1 MPYGYI
7 KVAAAVPFVRP
18 GDTVSNV
25 SECIARAKGAAEVGV
40 QVLTFPE
47 LCLTGATCG
56 DLFAHQS
63 LLQGA
68 MDALM
73 EYAAE
78 TAELNLVS
86 VVGLPVAFADRIFNC
101 AAVVSGG
108 MVLGLVP
115 KSRLSAAER
124 RVFSP
129 APKDN
134 VAFDAMPDGSCPMLG
149 VRQVFVCSSEPSL
162 RIGVEIG
169 SDLFASISPASRLAS
184 AGATVICNPAA
195 LPELVGTEETRRLE
209 VLSRSARSI
218 VGYVTANCGAGES
231 TTDFA
236 FGGHALVAENGNLL
250 AERKPFATDEAL
262 LITDL
267 DVERLLHDRRMGDFD
282 TSSVGEFFEAYFA
295 LSPEETA
302 LHRAIDPT
310 PFIPA
315 EPSARAARCERILTI
330 QSAGLATRV
339 SAARAR
345 KLVVGIS
352 GGLDSTLALLVM
364 VRAMDALGRDRKDIV
379 AVTMPCFGTTVRTK
393 TNATTLCETLGVD
406 FRQVDIFAAV
416 EQHFRDIGHDPAVR
430 DVTYE
435 NAQARERTQVL
446 MDIANDEGGMVI
458 GTGDLSELALGW
470 ATYNGDHMSMYAVNA
485 GLPKTLIR
493 HVVQHEADL
502 YRGRGQDR
510 LADALCD
517 VLATPVSP
525 ELLPADESGNI
536 AQKTE
541 DLVGPYELHDFFL
554 YYMLRYGF
562 SPRKLFYMA
571 NAAWGNVY
579 DEDTVL
585 HWLETFSRRFFT
597 QQFKRSC
604 LPDGPAVGSVG
615 VSPRAGLVMPSD
627 AAATLWLQEIEAL
640 RRA

>member
-73 EYAAE
+73 EYVAE

-236 FGGHALVAENGNLL
+236 FGGHALVAENGDIL
-250 AERKPFATDEAL
+250 AERKPFATDEGL
-262 LITDL
+262 LVTDL
-267 DVERLLHDRRMGDFD
+267 DVERLLHDRRTGDFD
-282 TSSVGEFFEAYFA
+282 TSLAGEFFEAYFS
-295 LSPEETA
+295 LMPEETA

-315 EPSARAARCERILTI
+315 EPAARAARFE
-330 QSAGLATRV
+330 
-339 SAARAR
+339 
-345 KLVVGIS
+345 
-352 GGLDSTLALLVM
+352 
-364 VRAMDALGRDRKDIV
+364 RDRK
-379 AVTMPCFGTTVRTK
+379 
-393 TNATTLCETLGVD
+393 
-406 FRQVDIFAAV
+406 
-416 EQHFRDIGHDPAVR
+416 
-430 DVTYE
+430 
-435 NAQARERTQVL
+435 
-446 MDIANDEGGMVI
+446 
-458 GTGDLSELALGW
+458 S
-470 ATYNGDHMSMYAVNA
+470 
-485 GLPKTLIR
+485 
-493 HVVQHEADL
+493 VV
-502 YRGRGQDR
+502 
-510 LADALCD
+510 
-517 VLATPVSP
+517 
-525 ELLPADESGNI
+525 
-536 AQKTE
+536 
-541 DLVGPYELHDFFL
+541 
-554 YYMLRYGF
+554 
-562 SPRKLFYMA
+562 
-571 NAAWGNVY
+571 
-579 DEDTVL
+579 
-585 HWLETFSRRFFT
+585 
-597 QQFKRSC
+597 
-604 LPDGPAVGSVG
+604 
-615 VSPRAGLVMPSD
+615 
-627 AAATLWLQEIEAL
+627 
-640 RRA
+640 

>member
-1 MPYGYI
+1 MQHGFI
-7 KVAAAVPFVRP
+7 KVAAAVPLVRT
-18 GDTVSNV
+18 GDTVTNV
-25 SECIARAKGAAEVGV
+25 AACIAYAREAAERGV
-40 QVLTFPE
+40 AVLTFPE

-56 DLFAHQS
+56 DLFANES
-63 LLQGA
+63 LLKGA
-68 MDALM
+68 TDALLR
-73 EYAAE
+73 YATE

-86 VVGLPVAFADRIFNC
+86 VVGLPIAFADRIFNC

-115 KSRLSAAER
+115 KSRLSAVER

-129 APKDN
+129 APRDN
-134 VAFDAMPDGSCPMLG
+134 LVFDAMPDGSCPTLG
-149 VRQVFVCSSEPSL
+149 ARQVFVCTTLPSL

-169 SDLFASISPASRLAS
+169 ADMLAAIPPSAHLAS
-184 AGATVICNPAA
+184 AGATVICNPSA
-195 LPELVGTEETRRLE
+195 LPELVSTEERVRAE
-209 VLSRSARSI
+209 VVSRSARSL
-218 VGYVTANCGAGES
+218 VGYVSVNSGLGES
-231 TTDFA
+231 TTDYT
-236 FGGHALVAENGNLL
+236 FGGRAVIAEAGHLL
-250 AERKPFATDEAL
+250 TERMPFSDDDGLIVTD
-262 LITDL
+262 I
-267 DVERLLHDRRMGDFD
+267 DVERLLHDRRVGDFD
-282 TSSVGEFFEAYFA
+282 ASAVGEIPENYFSLVPFET
-295 LSPEETA
+295 E
-302 LHRAIDPT
+302 LHREIPSS

-315 EPSARAARCERILTI
+315 EPAVRAARCERILAI

-364 VRAMDALGRDRKDIV
+364 VRAMDGLGRDRKDIV
-379 AVTMPCFGTTVRTK
+379 AVTMPCFGTTARTK
-393 TNATTLCETLGVD
+393 NNATALCEELGVD
-406 FRQVDIFAAV
+406 FREVNIFASV

-446 MDIANDEGGMVI
+446 MDIANDEGGMVV
-458 GTGDLSELALGW
+458 GTGDLSELVLGW
-470 ATYNGDHMSMYAVNA
+470 ATYNGDHMSMYAVN
-485 GLPKTLIR
+485 GDLPKTLIR
-493 HVVQHEADL
+493 HVVQYEADL
-502 YRGRGQDR
+502 YRARGQER

-562 SPRKLFYMA
+562 SPSKIYYMA
-571 NAAWGNVY
+571 KQAFGAVY
-579 DEDTVL
+579 TDETVL
-585 HWLETFSRRFFT
+585 HWLEIFSRRFFT

-627 AAATLWLQEIEAL
+627 AAANLWLQEIEAL
-640 RRA
+640 RKA